1 MATST
6 TKAADNKAADKTIKA
21 AEVKAV
27 KTEVKTEAKTEVK
40 APAAKTETKAPAA
53 KKTTAKKAA
62 PAAKKATAKKAA
74 PAAKKAT
81 AKKAAPAANKAT
93 APKAVEATF
102 DSIFAAVNAKAK
114 KAKFTS
120 NFIAT
125 QITLTG
131 NIESQPLYVKVED
144 KKAEVAPYNYND
156 ATFVMNADAETM
168 AAILNGKKDIYSAIA
183 EGKIAIYGD
192 ASMAVIFVKA
202 MF

>member
-6 TKAADNKAADKTIKA
+6 TKAADNKAADKTTKA

-27 KTEVKTEAKTEVK
+27 KTEAKKEVK
-40 APAAKTETKAPAA
+40 AEAKKDVKAEAKKETAPKAETTKKTVAPKAAAKKVAAPKAAA
-53 KKTTAKKAA
+53 KKTCATKKAA
-62 PAAKKATAKKAA
+62 PKKNA
-74 PAAKKAT
+74 
-81 AKKAAPAANKAT
+81 

-102 DSIFAAVNAKAK
+102 DSIYAAVNAKAK

-131 NIESQPLYVKVED
+131 NVESQPLYVKVED
-144 KKAEVAPYNYND
+144 KKVEVAPYNYND
-156 ATFVMNADAETM
+156 STFVINADAETM
-168 AAILNGKKDIYSAIA
+168 AAVLNDKKCIYEAIA
-183 EGKIAIYGD
+183 EGKIAVYGD
-192 ASMAVIFVKA
+192 ASMAILFFKA